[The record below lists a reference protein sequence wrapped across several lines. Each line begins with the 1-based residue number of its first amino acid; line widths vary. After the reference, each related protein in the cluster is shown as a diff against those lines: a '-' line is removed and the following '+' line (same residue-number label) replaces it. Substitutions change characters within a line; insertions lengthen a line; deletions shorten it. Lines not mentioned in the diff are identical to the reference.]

1 MVGPLDSGA
10 AGSGSHA
17 FDLFHPAVALA
28 YCGVALVFA
37 MCAMQPVYLLLT
49 LTGQLVWRA
58 QLVGVRRALGAL
70 AWQLPLVTLIAVANA
85 LFVASGSTELFR
97 LGSRAF
103 YLESLCYGACQ
114 GLMLAGVLVA
124 FANAATVLS
133 ADKVMALLG
142 NATPTVA
149 LMVSMTLR
157 LVPSFVRRGAEIRST
172 ARACTAARVEASGCV
187 RESMRLATVLMGWG
201 MEDSLEV
208 ADAMR
213 SRGWGAASKRTTYQ
227 RTRFRATD
235 AAALALVGA
244 LALSAALSAT
254 AACAS
259 FSFYPHVAGWAP
271 WFSYAPYVA
280 FLAVPIVAERGGRS
294 W

>member
-1 MVGPLDSGA
+1 MVGLPDSGA
-10 AGSGSHA
+10 GSSSHA

-49 LTGQLVWRA
+49 LVGQLAWRS

-70 AWQLPLVTLIAVANA
+70 AWQLPLVAVIAVANA
-85 LFVASGSTELFR
+85 LFVASGSTELLR
-97 LGSRAF
+97 VGSRAF

-142 NATPTVA
+142 NAVPTVA

-157 LVPSFVRRGAEIRST
+157 LVPTFVRRGSEIRDA
-172 ARACTAARVEASGCV
+172 ARACTAARVAASGRV
-187 RESMRLATVLMGWG
+187 RESMRLSTVLMGWG

-213 SRGWGAASKRTTYQ
+213 ARGWGAAARRTTYQ
-227 RTRFRATD
+227 RTRFRAAD
-235 AAALALVGA
+235 AAAVALVGA
-244 LALSAALSAT
+244 LALSAA

-259 FSFYPHVAGWAP
+259 FSFYPRIAGWAP

-280 FLAVPIVAERGGRS
+280 FLTVPILAERGGRLR
-294 W
+294 